1 MNLVSIILQ
10 GNLVKD
16 ASFTKFLDNEKA
28 VFNFVIACNLSNDK
42 VFYAECSYWINYKEN
57 QENKQKE
64 LFANNLK
71 KGTNITIQSEY
82 LENIQSQG
90 QDGTKYNNCR
100 SSCLNSRKTKEQKR
114 EIIMIMINS
123 LISDKILIIKEF
135 ILF

>member
-16 ASFTKFLDNEKA
+16 ASFTKFLDKEKA
-28 VFNFVIACNLSNDK
+28 VFNFVIACNLPNDK

-82 LENIQSQG
+82 LESRQSQG
-90 QDGTKYNNCR
+90 QDGTKYNNT
-100 SSCLNSRKTKEQKR
+100 LFTVNKIIFNSFPKENVTAAEAPAETQEKQK
-114 EIIMIMINS
+114 N
-123 LISDKILIIKEF
+123 KKEK
-135 ILF
+135 

>member
-16 ASFTKFLDNEKA
+16 ASFTKFLDKEKA
-28 VFNFVIACNLSNDK
+28 VFNFVIACNLPNDK

-82 LENIQSQG
+82 LESRQSQG
-90 QDGTKYNNCR
+90 QDGTKYNNT
-100 SSCLNSRKTKEQKR
+100 LFTVNKIIFNSFPKDKENVTAAEAPAETQEKQK
-114 EIIMIMINS
+114 N
-123 LISDKILIIKEF
+123 KKEK
-135 ILF
+135 